1 MSMAEAGT
9 RKKLSGTR
17 DMLEKIGVALATLA
31 LWEGVVRIFNIPDY
45 LLPPPAQVIYS
56 FWLGLSTGLYFYHG
70 MYTLGTTLLGFL
82 MGSALGFV
90 LGVVVAQIPILDRL
104 FYPYVVAFQTV
115 PKVALAPLIVVWFGF
130 GIWSKVVMSLLIC
143 FFPVVVNTIEGQ
155 HAAPGEQIMLLR
167 SYKASRMEIFRI
179 VQLPASLP
187 FVFAGLDIGIVLSVI
202 GTIVGEFV
210 GTTAGIG
217 YILLNFNQSFDI
229 AGVFACLI
237 VLSLIGVGLHMLLR
251 IIQRRIVFWHQPG
264 TTIGA

>member
-1 MSMAEAGT
+1 MANQ
-9 RKKLSGTR
+9 RKKLSGSR
-17 DMLEKIGVALATLA
+17 DLVEKIVVAIVFLA
-31 LWEGVVRIFNIPDY
+31 LWEGSVWLFSIPNY
-45 LLPPPAQVIYS
+45 LIPPPSEVAYS
-56 FWLGLSTGLYFYHG
+56 FWLGSTTGLYLYHG
-70 MYTLGTTLLGFL
+70 SFTLGATLIGFFL
-82 MGSALGFV
+82 GSALGFV
-90 LGVVVAQIPILDRL
+90 IGVLVAQIPVLDRL

-155 HAAPGEQIMLLR
+155 HSAPAEQIMLLR
-167 SYKASRMEIFRI
+167 SYKASRLEIFRI

-210 GTTAGIG
+210 GTTAGLG
-217 YILLNFNQSFDI
+217 YILLDFNHSFDI
-229 AGVFACLI
+229 AGVFATLV
-237 VLSLIGVGLHMLLR
+237 VLSLLGVGLHMILR
-251 IIQRRIVFWHQPG
+251 MIQKRVVFWHQPG